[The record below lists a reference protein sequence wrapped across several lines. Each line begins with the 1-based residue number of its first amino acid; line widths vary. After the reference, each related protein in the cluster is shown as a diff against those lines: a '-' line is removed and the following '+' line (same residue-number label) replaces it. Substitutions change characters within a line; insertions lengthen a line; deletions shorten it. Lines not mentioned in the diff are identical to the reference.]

1 MAKANAKVKTQ
12 SKTQTKTQ
20 SKTQTKTQRQTQ
32 PQTQTQPQS
41 RNTKNTTRKNKS
53 SVSSIGSF
61 QKQIT
66 IMFLEMLMMVKLF
79 HWKTH
84 SYATHKATDGLYD
97 SLNDNMDKFIE
108 VLLGKTGSRTDL
120 MSNKSIALYD
130 LDSQEKLKTKIDAFK
145 SYLVN
150 LNNNNVLTT
159 TMSNSD
165 LFNIRDE
172 ILGDLNKF
180 LYLLTFK

>member
-1 MAKANAKVKTQ
+1 MPKTFRRRTNNAV
-12 SKTQTKTQ
+12 S
-20 SKTQTKTQRQTQ
+20 
-32 PQTQTQPQS
+32 
-41 RNTKNTTRKNKS
+41 RKNRGTAMS
-53 SVSSIGSF
+53 AF

-66 IMFLEMLMMVKLF
+66 IVFLEMLMMVKLF

-84 SYATHKATDGLYD
+84 SYATHKATDELYT
-97 SLNDNMDKFIE
+97 SLNEHIDTFIE
-108 VLLGKTGSRTDL
+108 VLLGKTGSRIDL
-120 MSNKSIALYD
+120 MRNKTIKLMD
-130 LDSQEKLKTKIDAFK
+130 LNSQEQLKSKIMSLK
-145 SYLVN
+145 GYLVG
-150 LNNNNVLTT
+150 LDNNNALK

>member
-1 MAKANAKVKTQ
+1 MVKTYRKR
-12 SKTQTKTQ
+12 SNNTYSRKN
-20 SKTQTKTQRQTQ
+20 
-32 PQTQTQPQS
+32 
-41 RNTKNTTRKNKS
+41 RNTGSTM
-53 SVSSIGSF
+53 SVF

-66 IMFLEMLMMVKLF
+66 VVFLEMLMMVKLF

-84 SYATHKATDGLYD
+84 SYATHKATDQLYD

-108 VLLGKTGSRTDL
+108 VLLGKTGSRIDL
-120 MSNKSIALYD
+120 MGKKSISLID
-130 LDSQEKLKTKIDAFK
+130 LNSQESLKSKIMSLK
-145 SYLVN
+145 SYLVG
-150 LNNNNVLTT
+150 LDNNKALS

-172 ILGDLNKF
+172 ILADLNKF